1 MSKKYEQNKKDL
13 DFWLEA
19 IKSVTPLADKKHKAK
34 RKVFLKKILKKQYR
48 KKNN

>member
-19 IKSVTPLADKKHKAK
+19 IKSVTPLADKKYKSKLKHQWK
-34 RKVFLKKILKKQYR
+34 R
-48 KKNN
+48 